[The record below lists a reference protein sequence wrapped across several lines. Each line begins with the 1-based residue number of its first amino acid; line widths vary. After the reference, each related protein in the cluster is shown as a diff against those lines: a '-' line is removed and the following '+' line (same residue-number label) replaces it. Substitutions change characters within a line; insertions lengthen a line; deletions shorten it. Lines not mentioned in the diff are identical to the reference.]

1 MIEKEVFLHHDL
13 WDRRKMRVKLFI
25 TVASILGVSCVAYG
39 MIKGNNTFF
48 FLGILM
54 VIGSYLA
61 IRRKLK
67 AALREKASM
76 ER

>member
-1 MIEKEVFLHHDL
+1 MTGGAGE
-13 WDRRKMRVKLFI
+13 KMREKLLI
-25 TVASILGVSCVAYG
+25 TAACVLGVSGVAYG
-39 MIKGNNTFF
+39 MIKGNNTIF
-48 FLGILM
+48 FLGIFV

-76 ER
+76 EP